1 MNMKPRMKLKIE
13 FKQFQRLPEWPVI
26 IRSADAGRRVEEAS
40 VRKIPMVPLPIEQD
54 RFGVRSL
61 AE

>member
-1 MNMKPRMKLKIE
+1 MKLKIE
-13 FKQFQRLPEWPVI
+13 FKQFQRLPEWPII
-26 IRSADAGRRVEEAS
+26 IRSADAGRCVEEAS
-40 VRKIPMVPLPIEQD
+40 VRKIAVVPLAIEEN